1 MARQNSMSLED
12 IRKGL
17 GHMEQWCRL
26 LRDAVEKY
34 DAQTGNAALQLR
46 DRRQIRKKKSACP
59 PPDQEG

>member
-1 MARQNSMSLED
+1 MARQSTMSLED

-34 DAQTGNAALQLR
+34 DRQTGSSLLQPR
-46 DRRQIRKKKSACP
+46 DNGISKKKSACP
-59 PPDQEG
+59 PPDEG